1 MDFFHRLRRGDQLQA
16 LVYCL
21 GPVTETKRKSH
32 GRYLLSV
39 QFPRPAPDCSLV
51 CDAFVV

>member
-21 GPVTETKRKSH
+21 GPVTENVEEIARTI
-32 GRYLLSV
+32 
-39 QFPRPAPDCSLV
+39 
-51 CDAFVV
+51 FVVRAIPSSGT